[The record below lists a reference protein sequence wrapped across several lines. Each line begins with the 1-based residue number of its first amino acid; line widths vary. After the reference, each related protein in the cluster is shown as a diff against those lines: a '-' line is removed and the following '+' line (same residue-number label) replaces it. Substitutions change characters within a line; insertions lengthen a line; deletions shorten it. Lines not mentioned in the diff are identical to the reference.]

1 MRIRFKTG
9 GMLVEHLP
17 QGTPGDQVELDVPDG
32 STPLSVMQRLG
43 FPLDEQYLVA
53 LNGTIVTQSQRGETA
68 LAENDEL
75 AVMPPLRGG

>member
-1 MRIRFKTG
+1 MKIHLKTG
-9 GMLVEHLP
+9 GMLVEYLP
-17 QGTPGDQVELDVPDG
+17 RGTPGDEVELDVPEG
-32 STPLSVMQRLG
+32 STPLSVMQRVG

-53 LNGTIVTQSQRGETA
+53 LNGTIVTQSQRGETT